1 MNFPYPSESREKD
14 LRDTSP
20 RQWGLQTVALERCR
34 LVHLVRRANEK
45 WTLGI
50 KGKQAA
56 PTAVPHSPAA
66 AATSPSHKS
75 DE

>member
-34 LVHLVRRANEK
+34 LVHLVRRANK
-45 WTLGI
+45 KVDPWYQRQTGHTHRR
-50 KGKQAA
+50 
-56 PTAVPHSPAA
+56 TALPATAA
-66 AATSPSHKS
+66 ASPLRQP